1 MCEFLHI
8 VNVLKFNE
16 LILFGRRPFSF
27 PDIITNMERLIQK
40 KFQNDYDMER
50 LIELFI
56 KCLKRYY
63 RDVHIDQNCTTFMFL
78 VFLYTRINFL

>member
-8 VNVLKFNE
+8 VNVLKFME

-40 KFQNDYDMER
+40 KFQNDYDIER

-56 KCLKRYY
+56 KCLYCK
-63 RDVHIDQNCTTFMFL
+63 TL
-78 VFLYTRINFL
+78 L